1 LVLWHGCQ
9 IDKFEKHGKK
19 PESWF
24 AGVVPLLDINQRLQ
38 PQDRVNGESGQHRS
52 FFDLPG
58 DDAAQNFF
66 PDSFADFR
74 HIWSMKQSLLHN
86 RVLTLADHV
95 RLSLYDQLFTFFTRL
110 RVMPTAKCPH
120 CSKDVPSSAFTA
132 EVAET
137 D

>member
-9 IDKFEKHGKK
+9 IDEFEKHGKK

-58 DDAAQNFF
+58 DDALLKTSF
-66 PDSFADFR
+66 P
-74 HIWSMKQSLLHN
+74 IVSLTSDTSG
-86 RVLTLADHV
+86 R
-95 RLSLYDQLFTFFTRL
+95 
-110 RVMPTAKCPH
+110 
-120 CSKDVPSSAFTA
+120 
-132 EVAET
+132 
-137 D
+137 